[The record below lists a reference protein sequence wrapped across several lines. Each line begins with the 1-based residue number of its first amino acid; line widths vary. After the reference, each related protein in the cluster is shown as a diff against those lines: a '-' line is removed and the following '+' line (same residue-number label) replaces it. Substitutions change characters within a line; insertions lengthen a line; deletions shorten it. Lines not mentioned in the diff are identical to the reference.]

1 MVLPQDM
8 VVVGYPDTQKH
19 PMWSKMWQR
28 AGVDPSLPRFV
39 SVWDKQTWSK
49 SPMIVTLGEYALR
62 EVTGRRELVRW
73 RGRQIHDQPGQMIYP
88 TLAPEQMLPY
98 MVNQEEDE
106 DEEGSGLSHKPAR
119 FQGTWVWD
127 IHQAIKQ
134 GTRFRPE
141 PSQRDYHVDPS
152 PETWRHLVGRLL
164 IGPRLSFDI
173 ETAYK
178 MARMDDQDWEAQGL
192 IDGQILRISFSSVPG
207 FSVSVSW
214 TSQYL
219 DGIKQLLASPLPKI
233 GWNCVLFDVPK
244 LENEDY
250 HVEGP
255 VHDYQDGFHLVQ
267 SDLPK
272 GLEYVTSYYTS
283 FHPWKHLNTSNP
295 GLYSCI
301 DADAALQNAIG
312 IDEALEQNGMM
323 RLFNEHVVELMP
335 YLNAAGKRG
344 NAIDLEYSHAL
355 EKEMII
361 HRDELIK
368 QCQPL
373 IPRELLPRKRYKRSP
388 FDKLEHIPD
397 SNVWVHTETG
407 KLYCTKPDF
416 SESYEEVKVEAEIKV
431 CSVCD
436 QPVSSWVDHMKGRKK
451 GTKKDPN
458 DFNPCKAAGATS
470 IKRIGTVIEWDELLP
485 WNPNSADQVK
495 EYIRHFGHPMGKNR
509 MTDSDSASS
518 KHLEKLAKKYPKQ
531 HPIYSIIVEFKKVA
545 KTISTYVYHNYIRQ
559 DGLIHS
565 TYKNGPSTWRLAAE
579 NVNLTNVGKR
589 ESNKWTKRARRQ
601 IQARPGH
608 VFVGADSTSIE
619 AVIVGY
625 LINDPDFIKM
635 AGKSIHA
642 WLCCQELG
650 WEFNPETMDR
660 IKTEYKD
667 LYNKMKTAIYL
678 LLYGGDPYLM
688 HMENPDSFP
697 TLKDAKDVQEKIFKL
712 LPKLK
717 EWQDRTR
724 ERAKKEGVL
733 TSVWGYKHYFYDV
746 FTFHRSKEG
755 KMLYNDDGSPKVKLG
770 KDGKRCLAFEPQ
782 NCAAA
787 FGRDTLVLI
796 GRSKWAPYLSANCF
810 VHDGYTLEVPIELAE
825 EAEQFLV
832 DILTRPVPQL
842 GGLRIGCETEIGY
855 NWAEQDPQCKFW
867 ADGNPGGTKVLR
879 KVEC

>member
-1 MVLPQDM
+1 MVLLQDM
-8 VVVGYPDTQKH
+8 IVVGHPDTQKH

-28 AGVDPSLPRFV
+28 AGIDPSLPRFV
-39 SVWDKQTWSK
+39 SVWQRDVWSK
-49 SPMIVTLGEYALR
+49 SPMVITLGEYALR
-62 EVTGRRELVRW
+62 EVTGRKELVRW
-73 RGRQIHDQPGQMIYP
+73 RGRQIHDRMDQMIYP

-98 MVNQEEDE
+98 MINQEEDE
-106 DEEGSGLSHKPAR
+106 DEEGSGLSHKPSR

-127 IHQAIKQ
+127 IHQAIQQ

-141 PSQRDYHVDPS
+141 PSTIDYHVDPS
-152 PETWRHLVGRLL
+152 PEVWRRLVDRLL
-164 IGPRLSFDI
+164 MGPRLSFDI

-178 MARMDDQDWEAQGL
+178 MSKMDDSEWEAQGL

-219 DGIKQLLASPLPKI
+219 DGIKRLLASPLSKI

-244 LENEDY
+244 LEAEGY
-250 HVEGP
+250 PVTGP
-255 VHDYQDGFHLVQ
+255 VYDYQDGFHMVQ

-272 GLEYVTSYYTS
+272 GLEYVTSYYTT
-283 FHPWKHLNTSNP
+283 FHPWKHMNTSNP

-301 DADAALQNAIG
+301 DADAALQNAEG
-312 IDEALEQNGMM
+312 IDRALEQNGMTQ
-323 RLFNEHVVELMP
+323 LFHEHVVELMP

-344 NAIDLEYSHAL
+344 NAIDVEYSYAL

-361 HRDELIK
+361 HRDQLIK
-368 QCQPL
+368 DCQPL
-373 IPRELLPRKRYKRSP
+373 IPQELLPRKHYKSDIIGDMLAESRP
-388 FDKLEHIPD
+388 HLTFLNDKQVKID
-397 SNVWVHTETG
+397 DTG
-407 KLYCTKPDF
+407 DI
-416 SESYEEVKVEAEIKV
+416 YERVIVPADVKV
-431 CSVCD
+431 CSHCKER
-436 QPVSSWVDHMKGRKK
+436 VSSWAEHMKGRAK
-451 GTKKDPN
+451 GTKKEPDVYN
-458 DFNPCKAAGATS
+458 RCKAAGATS
-470 IKRIGTVIEWDELLP
+470 IKEPGYNIEWDLLLP

-518 KHLEKLAKKYPKQ
+518 KHLEKLAKRFPKQ

-545 KTISTYVYHNYIRQ
+545 KTISTYVYHNYTRA

-601 IQARPGH
+601 IKARPGH

-650 WEFNPETMDR
+650 WEFNPETMDLV
-660 IKTEYKD
+660 KTQHKD

-697 TLKDAKDVQEKIFKL
+697 TLKDAKDVQEKIYKL

-717 EWQDRTR
+717 EWQERTR
-724 ERAKKEGVL
+724 DRAKKEGVL
-733 TSVWGYKHYFYDV
+733 TSVWGYKHSFYDV
-746 FTFHRSKEG
+746 YTFKRSKEG
-755 KMLYNDDGSPKVKLG
+755 KIQYNDDGTPAIKLG

-810 VHDGYTLEVPIELAE
+810 VHDGYTLEVPEAMAM

-867 ADGNPGGTKVLR
+867 VDGNPQGTRVLR

>member
-1 MVLPQDM
+1 MNLPSEC
-8 VVVGYPDTQKH
+8 VIVGHPDTKKH
-19 PMWSKMWQR
+19 PMWAKMWQR
-28 AGVDPSLPRFV
+28 AGIDPSLPHFV
-39 SVWDKQTWSK
+39 SVWDKDVWSK
-49 SPMIVTLGEYALR
+49 SPMIITLGEYALR

-73 RGRQIHDQPGQMIYP
+73 RGRQIHDVPGRLVYP

-134 GTRFRPE
+134 GLLYRPE
-141 PSQRDYHVDPS
+141 PSMVDYHVDPS
-152 PETWRHLVGRLL
+152 PEAWRSLVNRLL

-178 MARMDDQDWEAQGL
+178 MSKMDDSEWEAQGL
-192 IDGQILRISFSSVPG
+192 IDGQILRISFASVPG
-207 FSVSVSW
+207 FSVSVPW
-214 TSQYL
+214 TTPYM
-219 DGIKQLLASPLPKI
+219 DDIRQLLASDMPKI

-244 LENEDY
+244 LES
-250 HVEGP
+250 EGFP
-255 VHDYQDGFHLVQ
+255 VHGKVLDYQDAFHMVQ

-283 FHPWKHLNTSNP
+283 FHPWKHLNTSDP

-312 IDEALEQNGMM
+312 IDEALEQNGMVQ
-323 RLFNEHVVELMP
+323 LFHEHVVELMP

-344 NAIDLEYSHAL
+344 NAIDLAYSHAL

-361 HRDELIK
+361 HRDKLIE

-373 IPRELLPRKRYKRSP
+373 VPQELLPRKRYKRQP
-388 FDKLEHIPD
+388 EDIITVNGKAVITDTGLAM
-397 SNVWVHTETG
+397 TETG
-407 KLYCTKPDF
+407 NK
-416 SESYEEVKVEAEIKV
+416 YEAVSVMQEIKV
-431 CSVCD
+431 CSHCG

-470 IKRIGTVIEWDELLP
+470 IKRMGTVTEWDELLP

-495 EYIRHFGHPMGKNR
+495 DYIRHFGHQMGKNR
-509 MTDSDSASS
+509 MTDADSASS
-518 KHLEKLAKKYPKQ
+518 KHLEKLAKRYPKQ

-601 IQARPGH
+601 IVARPGH

-650 WEFNPETMDR
+650 WEFNDETMEKV
-660 IKTEYKD
+660 KTEHKD

-697 TLKDAKDVQEKIFKL
+697 TLKDAKDVQDKILKL

-746 FTFHRSKEG
+746 FTFKRNKEG
-755 KMLYNDDGSPKVKLG
+755 KILYNDDGSPAIKLG

-782 NCAAA
+782 NCAAS

-796 GRSKWAPYLSANCF
+796 GRSKWAQYMSANCF
-810 VHDGYTLEVPIELAE
+810 CHDAYVLEVPEHLAD

-832 DILTRPVPQL
+832 DTLTRPVAEL
-842 GGLRIGCETEIGY
+842 GGLRIGCETEKGY
-855 NWAEQDPQCKFW
+855 NWADADPHCKIW
-867 ADGNPGGTKVLR
+867 ADGNLLGTRVIR
-879 KVEC
+879 KVETNNG